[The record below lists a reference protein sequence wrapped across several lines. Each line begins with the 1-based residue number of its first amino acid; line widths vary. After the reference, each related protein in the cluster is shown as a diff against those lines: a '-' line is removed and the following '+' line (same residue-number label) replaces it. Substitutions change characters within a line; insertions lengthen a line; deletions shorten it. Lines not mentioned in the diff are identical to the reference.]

1 MKGLIEAAPRTWV
14 NPDYIAWIYITTLH
28 RVVLHMSDG
37 TTIDTE
43 KSFEQINE
51 MIDSVVKYG

>member
-1 MKGLIEAAPRTWV
+1 MKGLIEVAPRTWV
-14 NPDYIAWIYITTLH
+14 NPDYIAWIYETSLH

-43 KSFEQINE
+43 KSFEKIDE
-51 MIDSVVKYG
+51 MIKSVVAYG